1 MKPSGRFLAKVTG
14 KSYGN
19 ILLRRQQYRICD
31 DREKSLDIARNI
43 KFNCNGRIGCTCYKE
58 IPIKNIDD
66 TESKFF
72 MRMQVEDRP
81 GVLASVASVLG
92 NTDVGIDR
100 VIQKTKKNG
109 VAELVVIT
117 DSVLEKNFKDALSIF
132 NGMAMIKEISSLIRV
147 Y

>member
-1 MKPSGRFLAKVTG
+1 
-14 KSYGN
+14 
-19 ILLRRQQYRICD
+19 
-31 DREKSLDIARNI
+31 
-43 KFNCNGRIGCTCYKE
+43 
-58 IPIKNIDD
+58 
-66 TESKFF
+66 
-72 MRMQVEDRP
+72 MRMQVVDRP

-100 VIQKTKKNG
+100 VIQKAKKNG